1 METVKIKIGKYK
13 YKEHSKYKNE
23 LMDLFKKEP
32 SFKNDLYKVDF
43 NNSTDFKRPWV
54 KMIKESFGNSF
65 KSWLKEMKFGKLHIK
80 NLWFQ
85 QYNKDNKHDWHIHG
99 CSFSGVYYVNYN
111 NKCIG
116 TELIDPYSNKIIKPK
131 VSEGDVII
139 FPAFVIHR
147 APVEK
152 TNNLKTIISF
162 NFDCEL

>member
-1 METVKIKIGKYK
+1 MEKITVKIGKYR
-13 YKEHSKYKNE
+13 YKDHFKYKNE

-32 SFKNDLYKVDF
+32 SFINDIYKVDF
-43 NNSTDFKRPWV
+43 NNSTDFERPWI
-54 KMIKESFGNSF
+54 KMIRESFGNSF
-65 KSWLKEMKFGKLHIK
+65 KPWLKQMKFGKLHIK

-85 QYNKDNKHDWHIHG
+85 QYNKGNKHDWHIHG

-147 APVEK
+147 APAEK
-152 TNNLKTIISF
+152 TNDLKTIISF